1 MQQTMNLI
9 CERFTIG
16 QMISEPV
23 RLTGGLM
30 HETWRLQTTT
40 GSYVLKRLNPDIM
53 QRTEARKN
61 FKMSE
66 DVAM

>member
-1 MQQTMNLI
+1 M
-9 CERFTIG
+9 IG
-16 QMISEPV
+16 EPV
-23 RLTGGLM
+23 KLTGGFL
-30 HETWRLQTTT
+30 HETWRLQTKT

-53 QRTEARKN
+53 QRSEARNN